1 MHPTL
6 LKVHAGSNHLITN
19 GTLHEV
25 ASFIMHTGFNSSD
38 FSSEDI
44 ALVEVLQPFEFGETT
59 QPAKLPA
66 QDEATPEGSPAWS
79 IGWGFVDVILKYYFH
94 FIKKI

>member
-1 MHPTL
+1 

-25 ASFIMHTGFNSSD
+25 ASFILNTGFNSSD
-38 FSSEDI
+38 FASEDI
-44 ALVEVLQPFEFGETT
+44 ALLEVLQPFEFGETT

-66 QDEATPEGSPAWS
+66 QDEATPGGSPATV
-79 IGWGFVDVILKYYFH
+79 IGWGFVDVI
-94 FIKKI
+94 